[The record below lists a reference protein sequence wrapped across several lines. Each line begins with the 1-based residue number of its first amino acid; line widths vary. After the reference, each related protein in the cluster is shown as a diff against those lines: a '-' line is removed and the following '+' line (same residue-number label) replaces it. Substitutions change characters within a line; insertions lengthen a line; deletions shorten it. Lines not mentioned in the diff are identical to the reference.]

1 MLENKLVLELRN
13 IDMILN
19 FLDYFYRKPGKW
31 NQPSSKMERGMSAQN
46 SLALCQAN
54 QPALYR

>member
-19 FLDYFYRKPGKW
+19 FLDYFYRKPGK
-31 NQPSSKMERGMSAQN
+31 
-46 SLALCQAN
+46 
-54 QPALYR
+54 